1 MKALL
6 LAVTIVVLS
15 CGASFAG
22 EPSDKPSTDNPAPT
36 DESAKMGKDEGTH
49 TGEHGAK
56 PENDTKKVEQPDL
69 KNVPSNPQ

>member
-1 MKALL
+1 VEENMKALL
-6 LAVTIVVLS
+6 LAVTIAMLS

-22 EPSDKPSTDNPAPT
+22 EPSDDNPAPT

-56 PENDTKKVEQPDL
+56 PENDTKKVEQPDR

>member
-1 MKALL
+1 MKAIL
-6 LAVTIVVLS
+6 LAVTITMLS

-22 EPSDKPSTDNPAPT
+22 EPSDKPSSDNPAPA
-36 DESAKMGKDEGTH
+36 DKSAKMGKDEGTH

-56 PENDTKKVEQPDL
+56 PENDTKKVERPDR